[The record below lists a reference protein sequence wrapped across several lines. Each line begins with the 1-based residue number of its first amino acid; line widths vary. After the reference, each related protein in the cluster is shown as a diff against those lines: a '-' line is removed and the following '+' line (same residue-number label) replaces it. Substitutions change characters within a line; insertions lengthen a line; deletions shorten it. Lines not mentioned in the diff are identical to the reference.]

1 MNSLL
6 EVTDLRMVMPTTHGP
21 TELLRGVSFTV
32 ARGEAVGIV
41 GESGSGKTLTL
52 RSLIGLTPRGSSVSG
67 QVRVDGESVMDLS
80 PRRLRGLR
88 REQVGMIFQDPHAAI
103 NPVYR
108 VGDFLTEPWRRSPRL
123 ERAAATERA
132 AALLARVRITDP
144 ERVLASFPHQ
154 LSGGMLQRVMI
165 AAAVMHDPG
174 LLLADE
180 PTTALDVTTQ
190 SEVLAL
196 MNEVRAEH
204 GASLILITHDIGVVA
219 AVCDRILVMY
229 RGRVVE
235 ELTPAQLYAGEI
247 SEPYTEALLSC
258 RPEVTRR
265 QDRLPVVAAGAFD
278 ERYAD

>member
-1 MNSLL
+1 MNAVL
-6 EVTDLRMVMPTTHGP
+6 EVGDLRMAMPTVHGRA
-21 TELLRGVSFTV
+21 ELLRGVSFSV

-52 RSLIGLTPRGSSVSG
+52 RSAIGLTPPGADVSG
-67 QVRVDGESVMDLS
+67 RVCVDGESVLDLPS
-80 PRRLRGLR
+80 RPLMRLRS
-88 REQVGMIFQDPHAAI
+88 EKVGMVFQDPHAAI

-108 VGDFLTEPWRRSPRL
+108 VADFLTEPWRRSSRR
-123 ERAAATERA
+123 ERAAAADRA
-132 AALLARVRITDP
+132 AELLHRVRISDP
-144 ERVLASFPHQ
+144 ARVLASFPHQ

-165 AAAVMHDPG
+165 AAAMMRDPG

-196 MNEVRAEH
+196 MNEVRAER
-204 GASLILITHDIGVVA
+204 GASLVLITHDIGVVA
-219 AVCDRILVMY
+219 AICDRILVMY
-229 RGRVVE
+229 RGRIIE
-235 ELTPAQLYAGEI
+235 ELTPAQLYAGQI

-258 RPEVTRR
+258 RPDVTRR
-265 QDRLPVVAAGAFD
+265 RDRLPVVAAGAFD